1 MSLKSLSSFIG
12 EKRLT
17 LIEVCKQQIKT
28 YYHDILQI
36 KENRFVKKIDLFH
49 NSFFFSYSAER
60 N

>member
-1 MSLKSLSSFIG
+1 M
-12 EKRLT
+12 